1 MPDMLQVVPTPN
13 SLWAHTS
20 KFDGCNIRTKLTEHI
35 RAERVSV
42 GVSASS
48 SKQQIL
54 SVVQQDWE
62 KKGQKNRLKMIE
74 IHVSAASYFHLIQLQ
89 SWGHDSPFH
98 QHSCCL
104 SLPRPKLGG
113 CQFLMSCFCIFHVFS
128 AVEIEKPCHHC
139 NPLESSSI
147 TLNKLLWGQRN
158 QFSRG
163 LCQLSCRCWAH
174 KNFSQLI

>member
-1 MPDMLQVVPTPN
+1 MLQVVPTPN

-48 SKQQIL
+48 NKQRIL

-62 KKGQKNRLKMIE
+62 NKGRKNRLKMIE
-74 IHVSAASYFHLIQLQ
+74 IHVSAASNFHLIQLQ
-89 SWGHDSPFH
+89 SWGRDSPFH

-113 CQFLMSCFCIFHVFS
+113 CQFLMSCFCVFFTS
-128 AVEIEKPCHHC
+128 FLQWKLKSRAIIAI
-139 NPLESSSI
+139 LLSQASSHS
-147 TLNKLLWGQRN
+147 TSCSGD
-158 QFSRG
+158 RG
-163 LCQLSCRCWAH
+163 INFPVAFASCPAGAERT
-174 KNFSQLI
+174 KISSN